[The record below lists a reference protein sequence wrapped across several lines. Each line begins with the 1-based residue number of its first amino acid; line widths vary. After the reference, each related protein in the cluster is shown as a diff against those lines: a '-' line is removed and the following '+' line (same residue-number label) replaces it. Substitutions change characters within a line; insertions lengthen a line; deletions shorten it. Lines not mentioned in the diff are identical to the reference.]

1 MTTPSDDPVMKRFR
15 DQISENDL
23 EIITLINKRLAL
35 VDQLWRYKREHG
47 IDMYVPEREAQM
59 VTFLTNANMGPL
71 SDEALREV
79 YRVIV
84 ETTKAEAA
92 RLGQG

>member
-1 MTTPSDDPVMKRFR
+1 MTTSDDDPVVKRYR
-15 DQISENDL
+15 DQISDNDL
-23 EIITLINKRLAL
+23 EIIALINRRLAL
-35 VDQLWRYKREHG
+35 VDQLWRYKAEHG

-59 VTFLTNANMGPL
+59 ATFLTDANRGPL
-71 SDEALREV
+71 SEEALREV

-92 RLGQG
+92 RLGRA